1 MGEARAKLEV
11 ADSEAVLRAK
21 TDVARTNLRAK
32 SGAAQATPQAKTQV
46 ANADLLSRS
55 KCGGGRI
62 GTGGYIY
69 AARSCDLGNA
79 YYNLGL
85 EIILQYFRA

>member
-1 MGEARAKLEV
+1 MGDLPAETLRTGEARGRSSDSPVGEARAKLEV

-32 SGAAQATPQAKTQV
+32 SGAAQATPQAKTQI

-55 KCGGGRI
+55 KCGGGRGSI
-62 GTGGYIY
+62 SSIV
-69 AARSCDLGNA
+69 
-79 YYNLGL
+79 
-85 EIILQYFRA
+85 I